1 VEQAS
6 SLLTVEQAS
15 SLLGAHAEVLGRLEA
30 CPTGWKPAPPAGSL
44 PHRLDAP
51 PPLDHMVFM
60 RILPSMS
67 LRMFHRRR
75 LPHWESPGSPL
86 FVTSCLAG
94 SLSAAGMLDV
104 RRFHQRLAR
113 RNSPAACTKKT
124 WQRKCE
130 ALVFRRRDAWLDG
143 QRDGSLLASPRIAAI
158 VRDAMLHFNGLRYD
172 VFAYVIM
179 PSHLHWI
186 FRPRAEW
193 VEELEMQG
201 SVRSPR
207 ETIRASRRSCGA
219 ATG

>member
-1 VEQAS
+1 
-6 SLLTVEQAS
+6 
-15 SLLGAHAEVLGRLEA
+15 
-30 CPTGWKPAPPAGSL
+30 
-44 PHRLDAP
+44 
-51 PPLDHMVFM
+51 
-60 RILPSMS
+60 
-67 LRMFHRRR
+67 MFHRRR

-104 RRFHQRLAR
+104 RRFHQRLAQ
-113 RNSPAACTKKT
+113 RNAPVGCPEKT
-124 WQRKCE
+124 WQRTCE
-130 ALVFRRRDAWLDG
+130 VLVFRRRDAWLDG
-143 QRDGSLLASPRIAAI
+143 QRDGSLLASPQIAAI
-158 VRDAMLHFNGLRYD
+158 VRDAMLHFHGLRYD

-207 ETIRASRRSCGA
+207 ETIMHSLLSFTALEMNRALHRKGPVWQSESYDRCLRSDEELMRVTEYVENNPVKAGLCRRPEDWEWSSAWQAGSLPHR
-219 ATG
+219 